1 MENSTRNISN
11 NSKVVVYKFSVLMFI
26 ILLNT
31 NLLRSLK
38 DSIIPL
44 KVGVETLSFIRIY
57 FEFPILCAL
66 SFIYRISI
74 KYVPQLIIFRC
85 VIIGYLIFI
94 SLFFLY
100 CAYDDALQWE
110 VRLTKFDRSVYFWP
124 YSLFYV
130 MCDLWPVIAYTNFYW
145 ELSNRVFVIKD
156 AKITYPKYFIIGQS
170 NLLISGAIIM
180 ASSVFELQI
189 PSKETIKVNELIM
202 CVIMGCFVI
211 IERLYSSLSRQTR
224 TNPSHQISN
233 RLSFKDIWQ
242 KSFFK
247 LMFLSIIFYYS
258 SICIIEILCMHYLR
272 QLYHSTTE
280 LMCVHGVSL
289 VSLGVLTVLLSYV
302 SKRVFCV
309 LSISVVLKILPLF
322 LLIVG
327 SFGFLSLL
335 YQIEPKYSLLM
346 FLFSFVLGRGIKYT
360 LYDSAKEIATIPFRV
375 DIKRLGRLLDMLGV
389 GGGRFIAH
397 VLPVVL
403 FTVFPYAHY
412 GNISGSVIILYL
424 TMVVLFY
431 GVTHRLGRYTITF
444 SG

>member
-1 MENSTRNISN
+1 M
-11 NSKVVVYKFSVLMFI
+11 YKFSVLMFI

-38 DSIIPL
+38 DSIITL

-100 CAYDDALQWE
+100 CACDDALQSK
-110 VRLTKFDRSVYFWP
+110 VHLTQFERSVYFWP
-124 YSLFYV
+124 HSLIYV

-145 ELSNRVFVIKD
+145 ELSNRVFVVKD

-170 NLLISGAIIM
+170 NLLISGIIII

-189 PSKETIKVNELIM
+189 SSKESITMNALIM
-202 CVIMGCFVI
+202 WVIMGCFVI
-211 IERLYSSLSRQTR
+211 IELLYSSLSRQTR
-224 TNPSHQISN
+224 TNLSHQISS
-233 RLSFKDIWQ
+233 RLSFRNIWQ

-258 SICIIEILCMHYLR
+258 SICIIEILCLHYLR

-289 VSLGVLTVLLSYV
+289 VFLGVLTVFLSYV

-322 LLIVG
+322 LLV
-327 SFGFLSLL
+327 FGGFAFLSMV
-335 YQIEPKYSLLM
+335 YQIDPKYILLM
-346 FLFSFVLGRGIKYT
+346 FLFSFVFGRGLKYT

-389 GGGRFIAH
+389 GVGRFIAH
-397 VLPVVL
+397 VLPVVF

-412 GNISGSVIILYL
+412 DNISGSMIILYL

-431 GVTHRLGRYTITF
+431 GVTHRLGKYTITF